1 MNLKQPLLA
10 ALLGF
15 VICSSYAVH
24 GCKKKSGDGP
34 TNPPVGPINPDDT
47 ITVNPQVD
55 PALASTIGFFMDDW
69 EARNFA
75 VPSATTGGSVP
86 VASSVKVTID
96 RSAVITKI
104 PRSFAG
110 NNSNIWMTQMVTEA
124 PLMDHLTTLHPHLIR
139 FPGGSISDIFFWNG
153 QPNTPPA
160 DAPAQLVKADGSTV
174 DAGYWYGKNTGSWT
188 LSLDNYYS
196 MLQQTN
202 NKGMI
207 TVNYGYARYGTGPN
221 PVSAAAH
228 LAADWVRYDNGRTR
242 YWEIGNENFG
252 DWEAGYRINTANNK
266 DGQPEYLSGLL
277 YGQHFKVFADSMHK
291 AAQQIGKTI
300 YIGAVMSEAA
310 PLSWWTTTA
319 KNWNSGLFT
328 GAGNTP
334 DYYIVHNYYT
344 NYQTNANAAEILNT
358 PIPVTQTMMN
368 YVKQSI
374 AAAGLIQKPVVL
386 NEWNIFSTGSKQQV
400 SHVNGLHAVM
410 VLGETLN
417 HKFGM
422 TARWDLA
429 NAWDNGNDHGMFSQG
444 DEPDAVPKWTPR
456 PTFYHM
462 YYFQKYLG
470 DRLVASSSSS
480 ADIISYASSFS
491 SGETAVTLV
500 NKSAEAKSV
509 ELVFKNFR
517 KGSKYYWYTLVGG
530 TDNGEFSR
538 KTIVNAVAPTI
549 AAGGPSNYKTVSPYA
564 ASATGTVRVSV
575 PARAVVC
582 MVVEKK

>member
-1 MNLKQPLLA
+1 MKQHLL
-10 ALLGF
+10 LTLMGF
-15 VICSSYAVH
+15 IICSSIFSS
-24 GCKKKSGDGP
+24 CKKKSTVGP
-34 TNPPVGPINPDDT
+34 TNPPVGPINPGDT
-47 ITVNPQVD
+47 TTVNPQVD
-55 PALASTIGFFMDDW
+55 PALASTIGFFIDDW
-69 EARNFA
+69 EIKNFTI
-75 VPSATTGGSVP
+75 PSATTGGSVP
-86 VASSVKVTID
+86 VTSSVTVTVD

-124 PLMDHLTTLHPHLIR
+124 PLLDHLTTLHPHLIR
-139 FPGGSISDIFFWNG
+139 FPGGSISDIFFWNA
-153 QPNTPPA
+153 QPNTAPA
-160 DAPAQLVKADGSTV
+160 DAPTQLVQANGTSAN
-174 DAGYWYGKNTGSWT
+174 AGFWFGKNTASWT
-188 LSLDNYYS
+188 LSVDNYYS

-207 TVNYGYARYGTGPN
+207 TVNYGYARYGTGTN
-221 PVSAAAH
+221 PVAAAAH
-228 LAADWVRYDNGRTR
+228 LAANWVRYDNGRTK
-242 YWEIGNENFG
+242 YWEVGNENFG
-252 DWEAGYRINTANNK
+252 DWEAGYRIKTADNK

-291 AAQQIGKTI
+291 AAQEIGKTI
-300 YIGAVMSEAA
+300 YIGAVMSEAV
-310 PLSWWTTTA
+310 PLSWWTNTA
-319 KNWNSGLFT
+319 KNWNSGLFS

-334 DYYIVHNYYT
+334 DFYIVHNYYT
-344 NYQTNANAAEILNT
+344 NYHTNANAAEILNT
-358 PIPVTQTMMN
+358 PIPVTQTMMD

-374 AAAGLIQKPVVL
+374 ATAGLTQKPVVL

-400 SHVNGLHAVM
+400 SNVNGLHAVL
-410 VLGETLN
+410 VLGEALKN
-417 HKFGM
+417 KFGM

-429 NAWDNGNDHGMFSQG
+429 NAWDNGDDHGMFSQG

-456 PTFYHM
+456 PAFYHM
-462 YYFQKYLG
+462 YFFQQYLG

-500 NKSAEAKSV
+500 NKSTEAKSV
-509 ELVFKNFR
+509 ELSFKNFR
-517 KGSKYYWYTLVGG
+517 KGNKFYWYTLTGS

-549 AAGGPSNYKTVSPYA
+549 AAGGPASYKTISPYA
-564 ASATGTVRVSV
+564 ASATGTVRISV

-582 MVVEKK
+582 VVVEKK

>member
-1 MNLKQPLLA
+1 MAIRQYISVA
-10 ALLGF
+10 FLGF
-15 VICSSYAVH
+15 VISSSMFSS
-24 GCKKKSGDGP
+24 CKKNPATPTTPPGGP
-34 TNPPVGPINPDDT
+34 ANPVDT
-47 ITVNPQVD
+47 TTVNPQVD
-55 PALASTIGFFMDDW
+55 PALAPTIGFFIDDW
-69 EARNFA
+69 EVKNFA
-75 VPSATTGGSVP
+75 IPSATTGGSVP
-86 VASSVKVTID
+86 VTSSITVTVD

-124 PLMDHLTTLHPHLIR
+124 PLLDHLTTLHPHLIR
-139 FPGGSISDIFFWNG
+139 FPGGSISDIFFWNT
-153 QPNTPPA
+153 QPNTAPT
-160 DAPAQLVKADGSTV
+160 DAPAQLVKADGSTAN
-174 DAGYWYGKNTGSWT
+174 AGYWFGKNSESWT
-188 LSLDNYYS
+188 LSVDNYYN

-207 TVNYGYARYGTGPN
+207 TVNYGYARYGTGAN
-221 PVSAAAH
+221 PVASAAH

-277 YGQHFKVFADSMHK
+277 YGQHFKVFADSMRK
-291 AAQQIGKTI
+291 AAQEIGKTI
-300 YIGAVMSEAA
+300 YIGAVMSESA

-319 KNWNSGLFT
+319 KNWNNGLFS
-328 GAGNTP
+328 GAGNSP
-334 DYYIVHNYYT
+334 DFYIVHNYYT

-358 PIPVTQTMMN
+358 PVPVTQTMMD

-374 AAAGLIQKPVVL
+374 ATAGLTQKPVVL

-410 VLGETLN
+410 VLGESLKN
-417 HKFGM
+417 KFGM
-422 TARWDLA
+422 TARWNLA

-444 DEPDAVPKWTPR
+444 DEPDAIPKWTPR
-456 PTFYHM
+456 PAFYHM
-462 YYFQKYLG
+462 YFFQKYLG
-470 DRLVASSSSS
+470 DRLVASYSTS
-480 ADIISYASSFS
+480 ADIVSYASSFT
-491 SGETAVTLV
+491 SGETGITLV
-500 NKSAEAKSV
+500 NKSTESKSV
-509 ELVFKNFR
+509 ELIFKNFR
-517 KGSKYYWYTLVGG
+517 KGSKFYWYALTGG

-538 KTIVNAVAPTI
+538 KTFVNGSGPAG
-549 AAGGPSNYKTVSPYA
+549 AAGGPPNYKTISPYA

-582 MVVEKK
+582 LVVEKRN